1 MKHWSQFWR
10 ASSSL
15 SSFSEGAAAEGYSA
29 EVKDFWENTVKTL
42 DEKAVIVDIGTGNGA
57 LAVLL
62 NDYRKAAKLKWQL
75 HGVDAADIAPKD
87 LEEANESFK
96 GRFDGIEF
104 HPKTDM
110 SAMPF
115 ADASVDCVVSQF
127 AFEYGDE
134 SATFKEIMRILKP
147 GGRFVM
153 MGHHK
158 KSTVHKSTETG
169 IQVLQYI
176 LHETPLFIQA
186 ELYLRIASQALKSMD
201 IKGYQA
207 TQEGQATGKTVE
219 WLLTHLQDKY
229 KKEDEQMWVADV
241 GRRIVKLVS
250 ELKTADDANQALR
263 ELNIQYQLL
272 TGHVLRLQD
281 MTAASKTEA
290 QVKKLITAAKKENAT
305 GEYDTISF
313 GDEVFA
319 WLLTFDKSAA

>member
-15 SSFSEGAAAEGYSA
+15 SSFSEGAAAQGYSG
-29 EVKDFWENTVKTL
+29 EVKDFWVDAVKGL
-42 DEKAVIVDIGTGNGA
+42 ANDAVIVDIGTGNGA

-62 NDYRKAAKLKWQL
+62 NDYRQAEKLNWQL

-87 LEEANESFK
+87 LEAANESLK

-104 HPKTDM
+104 HSKTDM

-134 SATFKEIMRILKP
+134 KEVLNEIMRVLKP
-147 GGRFVM
+147 GGRFIM

-186 ELYLRIASQALKSMD
+186 DLYLRMASQALRSLD
-201 IKGYQA
+201 IQAYQA
-207 TQEGQATGKTVE
+207 TQEGQAAGKTVE
-219 WLLTHLQDKY
+219 WLLYHIQDKY

-241 GRRIVKLVS
+241 GNRVMQLVS
-250 ELKTADDANQALR
+250 EPKTAAEASQAMHD
-263 ELNIQYQLL
+263 LNIQYQLL
-272 TGHVLRLQD
+272 ASHILRMQD
-281 MTAASKTEA
+281 MAAAAKTET
-290 QVKKLITAAKKENAT
+290 QVKKLITAAKKVGAV
-305 GEYDTISF
+305 GEFDVMMA
-313 GDEVFA
+313 DDDVFA
-319 WLLTFDKSAA
+319 WLLTLEKGAA

>member
-29 EVKDFWENTVKTL
+29 EVKDFWENAVQGL
-42 DEKAVIVDIGTGNGA
+42 DKNAVVVDIGTGNGA

-62 NDYRKAAKLKWQL
+62 NDYRKAAKLNWQL

-87 LEEANESFK
+87 LEAANESLK

-104 HPKTDM
+104 HSQTDM

-134 SATFKEIMRILKP
+134 SAVLNEIMRVLKP
-147 GGRFVM
+147 GGRFIM

-158 KSTVHKSTETG
+158 KSMVHKSTETG

-263 ELNIQYQLL
+263 ELNLQYQLL
-272 TGHVLRLQD
+272 AGHVLRLQD
-281 MTAASKTEA
+281 MTAAAKTEA
-290 QVKKLITAAKKENAT
+290 QVKKLITAAKKVGAAGEFDVMMAEEN
-305 GEYDTISF
+305 
-313 GDEVFA
+313 VFA
-319 WLLTFDKSAA
+319 WLLTLEKGAA